1 LSSKDSPGKVVA
13 LREASAKADKRRDA
27 RREAKAS
34 SLKQR
39 FSSARKGAESKSR
52 AAERLKKLFKQP
64 DS

>member
-1 LSSKDSPGKVVA
+1 MSSKDSPGKVVV
-13 LREASAKADKRRDA
+13 LPEASVKADKRREA
-27 RREAKAS
+27 RREAKVS

-39 FSSARKGAESKSR
+39 FSSVRKGAESKSR

>member
-1 LSSKDSPGKVVA
+1 LSSKDSPGEVVA
-13 LREASAKADKRRDA
+13 LPEASVIADKRREA

-39 FSSARKGAESKSR
+39 FSSARNGAESKSR